1 MNGLVQNLKDD
12 YTVLG
17 TFIILLCH
25 LNNLVRHNNHN
36 FLEFIP
42 SPLINCSLFHSFDGY
57 LACMQAKNKTFQ
69 V

>member
-1 MNGLVQNLKDD
+1 MNGLVQNLEDD
-12 YTVLG
+12 YTVLS

-36 FLEFIP
+36 SLAFIP
-42 SPLINCSLFHSFDGY
+42 CPLINCSLFHNGY
-57 LACMQAKNKTFQ
+57 LACMQAESKTFQ